1 MICRYCGLDTG
12 SGVGHQS
19 QVECIKAL
27 TDAISR
33 ARQLIDRAR
42 EPRGRSPLDG
52 SLVSHEVPNSSHS
65 S

>member
-42 EPRGRSPLDG
+42 ELHPRPSLDG
-52 SLVSHEVPNSSHS
+52 SFASNQVRPTSS
-65 S
+65 